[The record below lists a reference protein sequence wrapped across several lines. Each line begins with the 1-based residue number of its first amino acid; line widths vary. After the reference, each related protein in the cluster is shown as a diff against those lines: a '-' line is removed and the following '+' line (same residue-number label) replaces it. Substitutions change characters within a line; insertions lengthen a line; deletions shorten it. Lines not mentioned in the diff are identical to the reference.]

1 MSLATIS
8 TAPEAADPSAPG
20 FKRYWRSWLER
31 TAGQQANRS
40 GGCQARFVKL
50 FSAQVDDAVGGAS
63 EEAASAVR
71 RLAGEW
77 GYRARH
83 EIEYEERWGR
93 EQKSRLNG
101 LSIPSSCA
109 SRWECR
115 SSRRFYCFDGGWATS
130 RPRW

>member
-50 FSAQVDDAVGGAS
+50 FSAQVDDAVGAHPKKQLAPCVDWLASGVIALDTKSSMRNGGEGAR
-63 EEAASAVR
+63 AASMV
-71 RLAGEW
+71 
-77 GYRARH
+77 
-83 EIEYEERWGR
+83 
-93 EQKSRLNG
+93 
-101 LSIPSSCA
+101 
-109 SRWECR
+109 
-115 SSRRFYCFDGGWATS
+115 
-130 RPRW
+130 